1 MTNRMS
7 SFNVKD
13 KGSNYPFNKSAP
25 KALPPRSLFDLSYL
39 NSFTAEQ
46 GALIPFYCQHSL
58 MNEDYSFGNEAVCRV
73 VNPPTVPLLSLIFL
87 F

>member
-1 MTNRMS
+1 MNNRLS

-13 KGSNYPFNKSAP
+13 KGSNYPFNKVAP

-46 GALIPFYCQHSL
+46 GALIPFYFQHSL
-58 MNEDYSFGNEAVCRV
+58 MNEDYTFGDEAVCRV
-73 VNPPTVPLLSLIFL
+73 VNPPSR
-87 F
+87 